1 MRILVV
7 EDDDVLL
14 ELLTHQ
20 LSEHHYAIDG
30 ASDGKTGWEYVSTY
44 KYDLIILD
52 VLLPL
57 IDGIS
62 LCQRVRQAGYTIPV
76 LMLTSQNTSNAKITG
91 LNAGADDYMVKP
103 FDEAE
108 LIARIRALLRRG
120 SSNPLPIIIWGDLWL
135 NSNSHEVSYAGDVL
149 DLTAKEYGLLEMM
162 LRESQHVFSKEEI
175 LESLWSSEEFPV
187 DATVRSHM
195 RRLRNKL
202 TAGGAPPDFISTSH
216 GRGYYLKPCTATVE
230 VFSELDAGMDPDPDR
245 FEMTKEQAKIA
256 ETSSD
261 LAQLAISAPSIS
273 TQNEVDKKRQI
284 QYWDLLNRTWQNN
297 RSNCLNR
304 VEQIRAAL
312 GPLQANALT
321 AQIQADAYRAAH
333 NLVGTLGT
341 FGMTIA
347 MELSRKLEQE
357 LHPDVYPDASQA
369 ELIESL
375 IANLQ
380 HQLDITDVLPNRPE
394 SAIEILGIP
403 ESIRPALGKPALGNP
418 GSNPDLR
425 LMVVDDD
432 PILLQSLAH
441 QLAAYNFQVS
451 TLDDPQQFWIVLN
464 GVNPDCLILDMQ
476 MPSINGLQLCQE
488 LRANLSWQKLPV
500 FFLSALADSR
510 TQQDAFAVGA
520 DDYLCKPMTA
530 KDLSDRIHYRLS
542 RIQTYSQ

>member
-20 LSEHHYAIDG
+20 LSEQHYAIDG
-30 ASDGKTGWEYVSTY
+30 ASNGKAGWDYVSTY

-62 LCQRVRQAGYTIPV
+62 LCQRVRQAGYTIPI
-76 LMLTSQNTSNAKITG
+76 LMLTSQDTSNAKITG
-91 LNAGADDYMVKP
+91 LNAGADDYMIKP

-120 SSNPLPIIIWGDLWL
+120 SSNPFPIITWGDLWL
-135 NSNSHEVSYAGDVL
+135 NSNSHEVSYAGDVI

-175 LESLWSSEEFPV
+175 LENLWSSEEFPV

-195 RRLRNKL
+195 RRLRHKL
-202 TAGGAPPDFISTSH
+202 TAVGAPADFIATSH
-216 GRGYYLKPCTATVE
+216 GRGYYLKPWTATTE
-230 VFSELDAGMDPDPDR
+230 IGLDIGPC
-245 FEMTKEQAKIA
+245 ETGKEQIA
-256 ETSSD
+256 IADLTSGTTE
-261 LAQLAISAPSIS
+261 LATNPVHDTLP
-273 TQNEVDKKRQI
+273 QNEADIKRQI

-297 RSNCLNR
+297 RSNCLDR
-304 VEQIRAAL
+304 VEQIRTAVHQ
-312 GPLQANALT
+312 LQSNALA
-321 AQIQADAYRAAH
+321 AQTQSEAYRAAH

-341 FGMTIA
+341 LGMSVA
-347 MELSRKLEQE
+347 MDLSRKLEQE
-357 LHPDVYPDASQA
+357 LHPDVSPDASQA
-369 ELIESL
+369 EWIESL
-375 IANLQ
+375 ITDLQ
-380 HQLDITDVLPNRPE
+380 HQLDITESLPNHPE
-394 SAIEILGIP
+394 RAIETI
-403 ESIRPALGKPALGNP
+403 SRSRAKKP
-418 GSNPDLR
+418 GSNPDIR

-441 QLAAYNFQVS
+441 QLGAYHFQVS

-488 LRANLSWQKLPV
+488 LRANQNWQKLPV
-500 FFLSALADSR
+500 FFLSALADAR
-510 TQQDAFAVGA
+510 TQQDAFAAGA
-520 DDYLCKPMTA
+520 DDYLCKPMA
-530 KDLSDRIHYRLS
+530 AQNLSDRIQYRLK
-542 RIQTYSQ
+542 RIQAYSQ